1 MNRIAYNVYGKGYIE
16 DDVDMFMRDNTDR
29 EVVPGEFRITNEDY
43 AAFVEFMSDKD
54 VEWQS
59 ETKLLLAK
67 LKEAAEAERYTETVG
82 DYLTAIEENLDDDV
96 QEALKLYKKELSEL
110 IENEIVLRRAYNQGV
125 VVQNL
130 AKDADVR
137 EAMELFADM
146 ERYDEILTGKDTDRK

>member
-1 MNRIAYNVYGKGYIE
+1 
-16 DDVDMFMRDNTDR
+16 
-29 EVVPGEFRITNEDY
+29 
-43 AAFVEFMSDKD
+43 MSDND
-54 VEWQS
+54 EEWQS

-67 LKEAAEAERYTETVG
+67 LKEAAEAERYPETVG
-82 DYLTAIEENLDDDV
+82 DYITTIEENLDDDV

-137 EAMELFADM
+137 EAMDLFADM